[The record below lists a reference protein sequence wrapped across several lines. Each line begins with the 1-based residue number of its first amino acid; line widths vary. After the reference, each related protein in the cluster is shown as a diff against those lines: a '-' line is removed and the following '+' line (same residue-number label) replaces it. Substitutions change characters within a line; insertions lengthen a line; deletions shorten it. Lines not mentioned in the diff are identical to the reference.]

1 MLSGNRGLKKLVFP
15 NSEHYSLN
23 YLKHSTMSKRVFS
36 FSMKI
41 ALGISSLKQLIACQ
55 TGIPTTP
62 SGLERKVGRNVIIL
76 Y

>member
-1 MLSGNRGLKKLVFP
+1 
-15 NSEHYSLN
+15 
-23 YLKHSTMSKRVFS
+23 MSKRVFS